1 MTAETTMW
9 PFLLLR
15 HLHVCLQ
22 QHSFRKPRHREKNH
36 RSFGFPGNLQHF
48 HWPSCPRCCLC
59 HGWPIRGRATNVTV
73 EQPKVAMEDSNCSG
87 AIENRSGFPTV
98 VPSLQGNGNA
108 SPRMVSGKMR
118 LPAQRWWK
126 KQNTTCFLMVLVK
139 LARLS
144 ATMKP
149 PMSDEP
155 ATSLIF
161 LAILLCNSDI
171 AHMHSP
177 MLPPLAK
184 HNLSLIEHPHDQ
196 DITASGRLRC
206 RSMAKTTGRI
216 SYPVLDSDIQTDTP
230 GIAGLDQASNFD
242 TNHVH

>member
-108 SPRMVSGKMR
+108 SPRMASGKMR

-144 ATMKP
+144 ATIKP
-149 PMSDEP
+149 PHVWWTSDKSNLFGDLVVQQRHCPHALSHAAAFSE
-155 ATSLIF
+155 TQF
-161 LAILLCNSDI
+161 LTYWTPPWPRHHSIWKI
-171 AHMHSP
+171 AVSF
-177 MLPPLAK
+177 
-184 HNLSLIEHPHDQ
+184 N
-196 DITASGRLRC
+196 G
-206 RSMAKTTGRI
+206 
-216 SYPVLDSDIQTDTP
+216 
-230 GIAGLDQASNFD
+230 
-242 TNHVH
+242 